1 MVKVLAAHLRQSEK
15 GQFVMFEIM
24 GELELLQSQKTGR
37 FYATARRCMISTTFD
52 ATVACTFVGQNL
64 PGTIGRVE
72 CDPYEYKVP
81 ETGEEVV
88 LAHRWDYV
96 PEDQPLKS
104 TSRMSDPVQ

>member
-1 MVKVLAAHLRQSEK
+1 MVKVVAAHLRQSEK
-15 GQFVMFEIM
+15 GSFVLFEIM
-24 GELELLQSQKTGR
+24 GQIELLQSQKTGR

-52 ATVACTFVGQNL
+52 ATTANNFVGQSL
-64 PGTIGRVE
+64 PGSIDRVE
-72 CDPYEYKVP
+72 CDPYDYKIP

-96 PEDQPLKS
+96 PEEQPLKS